1 MVVVDNHHHYK
12 NDDVLIFFLFLLLL
26 NIDEEAVTAA
36 VRLCREYNEQ
46 HHLLFDVNNTSST
59 IILSKKFRFS
69 RFNRHLN
76 GLNHFSTIIASCS
89 RSVFINSCY
98 FIIQPSGH
106 SNLCFSLSVMN
117 RVMTLVFFW
126 SGRRAK

>member
-1 MVVVDNHHHYK
+1 MMS
-12 NDDVLIFFLFLLLL
+12 LSFFLFLLLL

-59 IILSKKFRFS
+59 IILYQKIFASP

-76 GLNHFSTIIASCS
+76 GLNHFSTIILLVVQGVFLLIVATSSFNLQVTQTFASP
-89 RSVFINSCY
+89 SV
-98 FIIQPSGH
+98 
-106 SNLCFSLSVMN
+106 L
-117 RVMTLVFFW
+117 
-126 SGRRAK
+126 

>member
-59 IILSKKFRFS
+59 IILSKIFAS
-69 RFNRHLN
+69 PRFNRHLN
-76 GLNHFSTIIASCS
+76 GLNHFSTIILLVVQGVFLLIVATSSFNLQVTQTFASP
-89 RSVFINSCY
+89 SV
-98 FIIQPSGH
+98 
-106 SNLCFSLSVMN
+106 L
-117 RVMTLVFFW
+117 
-126 SGRRAK
+126 